1 MSRANHRTLRLFP
14 QSLRW
19 RLSAVIALVSA
30 VLAVALSLLV
40 RTEFSRVQLEDARR
54 VQDERIQLV
63 VRDYGLTGRAALG
76 SQLDSPDVPREL
88 LDAVRGGRRA
98 TYLERTGN
106 GVWIWAAAE
115 TDGHVLSLRSPY
127 TDRDDA
133 LRQLDNA
140 LIIGSVGVLV
150 LASVLGVV
158 LGGRLSRRLRRAAVA
173 ARLVAVGASTL
184 TVESEVGARPRDE
197 TTELAKA
204 VDAMA
209 AALRERLVAEQ
220 RVTADI
226 AHELRT
232 PVTGL
237 VTAAE
242 LLPPSRP
249 AELVRDRVGALR
261 SLVEDILEVAR
272 LDTATEQAEL
282 VAVPLGQFVSRR
294 VRSAFVRDAETVRTD
309 PRRLERVLVN
319 LLQNAERHGAPPV
332 HDTVEGRTI
341 RVRDHGPGFP
351 WDLLR
356 DGPSRFRTAD
366 PNRSDG
372 HGLGLTIAMAQARVL
387 SAELTLANAADGG
400 AEVTLA
406 LPSAP

>member
-1 MSRANHRTLRLFP
+1 MRVFP

-40 RTEFSRVQLEDARR
+40 RTEFSRVQLADARR

-76 SQLDSPDVPREL
+76 SRLDAAGVPREL
-88 LDAVRGGRRA
+88 LAAVRGGRRA
-98 TYLERTGN
+98 TYLERTPAGA
-106 GVWIWAAAE
+106 WIWAAAE
-115 TDGHVLSLRSPY
+115 TGGRVLSLRSPY
-127 TDRDDA
+127 NDRDEA
-133 LRQLDNA
+133 LRQLDSA
-140 LIIGSVGVLV
+140 LVVGSAAVLV
-150 LASVLGVV
+150 LASVLGVL

-173 ARLVAVGASTL
+173 ARRVAEGDATLSVG
-184 TVESEVGARPRDE
+184 EEIGARPRDE
-197 TTELAKA
+197 TAELAQA

-209 AALRERLVAEQ
+209 AALRARLVAEQ

-249 AELVRDRVGALR
+249 AELVRDRVTVLR

-272 LDTATEQAEL
+272 LDSPTERAEL
-282 VAVPLGQFVSRR
+282 VEVPLGEFVSRR
-294 VRSAFVRDAETVRTD
+294 VPAAVVTDATTVRTD

-319 LLQNAERHGAPPV
+319 LLENAERHGAPPV
-332 HDTVEGRTI
+332 AVTVSGATI
-341 RVRDHGPGFP
+341 VVRDHGPGFP
-351 WDLLR
+351 EVILR
-356 DGPSRFRTAD
+356 EGPSRFRTAD

-372 HGLGLTIAMAQARVL
+372 HGLGLTIASAQARVL
-387 SAELTLANAADGG
+387 AAELRLSNPADGG
-400 AEVTLA
+400 AEVTVA

>member
-1 MSRANHRTLRLFP
+1 MSGANHRALLFP

-19 RLSAVIALVSA
+19 RLSAVIALVSV

-40 RTEFSRVQLEDARR
+40 RSEFSRAQLADARR

-76 SQLDSPDVPREL
+76 SRIDATDVPREL
-88 LDAVRGGRRA
+88 LDAVSGGRRA
-98 TYLERTGN
+98 TYLQRTADGT
-106 GVWIWAAAE
+106 WIWAAAE
-115 TDGHVLSLRSPY
+115 TDGKVLSLRSSY
-127 TDRDDA
+127 ADRDA
-133 LRQLDNA
+133 TLRQLDNV
-140 LIIGSVGVLV
+140 LILGSAAVLV
-150 LASVLGVV
+150 LASVLGIV

-173 ARLVAVGASTL
+173 ARRVAEGDATSSVGD
-184 TVESEVGARPRDE
+184 EIGDRPRDE
-197 TTELAKA
+197 TTELAQA

-209 AALRERLVAEQ
+209 AALRARLVAER

-249 AELVRDRVGALR
+249 AELVRDRVTVLR

-272 LDTATEQAEL
+272 LDAATERAEL
-282 VAVPLGQFVSRR
+282 VDVPLGEFVSRR
-294 VRSAFVRDAETVRTD
+294 VPSALVEDAETVRTD

-319 LLQNAERHGAPPV
+319 LMENAERHGEPPV
-332 HDTVEGRTI
+332 EVTVTGATI
-341 RVRDHGPGFP
+341 VVRDRGPGFP
-351 WDLLR
+351 AEILAE
-356 DGPSRFRTAD
+356 GPSRFRTAD
-366 PNRSDG
+366 PNRADG
-372 HGLGLTIAMAQARVL
+372 HGLGLTIALAQARVL
-387 SAELTLANAADGG
+387 SAELSLANVPDGG
-400 AEVTLA
+400 AEVTVV

>member
-1 MSRANHRTLRLFP
+1 MTVLP

-19 RLSAVIALVSA
+19 RLSAVIALVSV

-40 RTEFSRVQLEDARR
+40 RSEFSRAQLADARR

-76 SQLDSPDVPREL
+76 SRIDAPDVPEEL

-98 TYLERTGN
+98 TYLQRTPDGA
-106 GVWIWAAAE
+106 WIWAAAE
-115 TDGHVLSLRSPY
+115 TGGKVLSLRSSY
-127 TDRDDA
+127 ADRDA
-133 LRQLDNA
+133 TLRQLDRVLA
-140 LIIGSVGVLV
+140 IGSAAVLV
-150 LASVLGVV
+150 LASVLGIV

-173 ARLVAVGASTL
+173 ARRVADGDATLSVGA
-184 TVESEVGARPRDE
+184 EIGDRPRDE
-197 TTELAKA
+197 ATELAQA

-209 AALRERLVAEQ
+209 AALRARLVAEQ

-249 AELVRDRVGALR
+249 AELVRDRVTVLR

-272 LDTATEQAEL
+272 LDAATERAEL
-282 VAVPLGQFVSRR
+282 VDVPLGEFVSRR
-294 VRSAFVRDAETVRTD
+294 PSSRTRRRSAPIPAGS
-309 PRRLERVLVN
+309 N
-319 LLQNAERHGAPPV
+319 GC
-332 HDTVEGRTI
+332 
-341 RVRDHGPGFP
+341 
-351 WDLLR
+351 W
-356 DGPSRFRTAD
+356 
-366 PNRSDG
+366 
-372 HGLGLTIAMAQARVL
+372 
-387 SAELTLANAADGG
+387 
-400 AEVTLA
+400 
-406 LPSAP
+406 

>member
-1 MSRANHRTLRLFP
+1 MKVFP

-19 RLSAVIALVSA
+19 RLSAVIALVS
-30 VLAVALSLLV
+30 VLLAVALSLLV
-40 RTEFSRVQLEDARR
+40 RSEFSRVQLADARR

-63 VRDYGLTGRAALG
+63 VRDYGLTGKATLGSKLNASDMPAAL
-76 SQLDSPDVPREL
+76 R
-88 LDAVRGGRRA
+88 DAVSGGRRA
-98 TYLERTGN
+98 TYLERDASGT
-106 GVWIWAAAE
+106 WIWAAAE
-115 TDGHVLSLRSPY
+115 TDGRVLSLRSSY
-127 TDRDDA
+127 RDRNEA

-140 LIIGSVGVLV
+140 LIVGSAAVLV

-173 ARLVAVGASTL
+173 ARRVADGDATLSVGD
-184 TVESEVGARPRDE
+184 EIGARPHDE
-197 TTELAKA
+197 TTELAEA

-209 AALRERLVAEQ
+209 AALRARLVAEQ

-249 AELVRDRVGALR
+249 AALVRDRVGVLR
-261 SLVEDILEVAR
+261 ALVEDILEVAR
-272 LDTATEQAEL
+272 LDTANEHAEL
-282 VAVPLGQFVSRR
+282 VDLPLADFVSRR
-294 VRSAFVRDAETVRTD
+294 VPTASVLAAETVRTD

-332 HDTVEGRTI
+332 EVEVDGTTI

-351 WDLLR
+351 PELLR
-356 DGPSRFRTAD
+356 DGPSRFRTASAE
-366 PNRSDG
+366 RGDG
-372 HGLGLTIAMAQARVL
+372 HGLGLTIALAQAKVL
-387 SAELTLANAADGG
+387 SATLSLANAPDGG
-400 AEVTLA
+400 AEVTVA

>member
-1 MSRANHRTLRLFP
+1 
-14 QSLRW
+14 LRW

-40 RTEFSRVQLEDARR
+40 RTEFSRVQLADARR

-63 VRDYGLTGRAALG
+63 VHDYGLTGRASLG
-76 SQLDSPDVPREL
+76 SRMDAQDVPAALRA
-88 LDAVRGGRRA
+88 AVSGGRRA
-98 TYLERTGN
+98 TYLERTADGA
-106 GVWIWAAAE
+106 WIWAAAE

-140 LIIGSVGVLV
+140 LILGSGGVLV
-150 LASVLGVV
+150 LAAVLGVL

-173 ARLVAVGASTL
+173 ARQVAEGDATLSVGA
-184 TVESEVGARPRDE
+184 EIGARPRDE
-197 TTELAKA
+197 TTELAQA

-209 AALRERLVAEQ
+209 AALRERIVAEQ

-249 AELVRDRVGALR
+249 AELVRDRVGVLR

-282 VAVPLGQFVSRR
+282 VEVPLGEFVARR
-294 VRSAFVRDAETVRTD
+294 VPSAVVTDAETVRTD

-319 LLQNAERHGAPPV
+319 LLQNAERHGEPPV
-332 HDTVEGRTI
+332 VVEVTGRTI
-341 RVRDHGPGFP
+341 SVRDHGPGFSAE
-351 WDLLR
+351 LLR

-372 HGLGLTIAMAQARVL
+372 HGLGLTIAVAQARVL

-400 AEVTLA
+400 AEVVVA

>member
-1 MSRANHRTLRLFP
+1 MRFFP

-19 RLSAVIALVSA
+19 RLSAVIVLVSV

-40 RTEFSRVQLEDARR
+40 RSEFSRVQLADARR

-76 SQLDSPDVPREL
+76 SRLDAPDVPEEL

-98 TYLERTGN
+98 TYLERTPAGA
-106 GVWIWAAAE
+106 WIWAAAE
-115 TDGHVLSLRSPY
+115 TDGRVLSLRSPY
-127 TDRDDA
+127 ADRDEA
-133 LRQLDNA
+133 LRQLDNV
-140 LIIGSVGVLV
+140 LILGSAAVLV
-150 LASVLGVV
+150 LATVLGIV
-158 LGGRLSRRLRRAAVA
+158 LGGRLSKRLRRAAVA
-173 ARLVAVGASTL
+173 ARRVADGDATLSVG
-184 TVESEVGARPRDE
+184 EEIGDRPRDE
-197 TTELAKA
+197 TTELAQA

-209 AALRERLVAEQ
+209 AALRARLVAER

-249 AELVRDRVGALR
+249 AELVTDRVTVLR

-272 LDTATEQAEL
+272 LDAATERAEL
-282 VAVPLGQFVSRR
+282 VDVPLGGFVSRR
-294 VRSAFVRDAETVRTD
+294 VPSAVVTAAETVRTD

-319 LLQNAERHGAPPV
+319 LIENAERHGAPPV
-332 HDTVEGRTI
+332 EVTVEATTI

-351 WDLLR
+351 AEILR
-356 DGPSRFRTAD
+356 EGPSRFRTAD

-372 HGLGLTIAMAQARVL
+372 HGLGLTIALAQARVL
-387 SAELTLANAADGG
+387 SAELTLANATDGG
-400 AEVTLA
+400 AEATVV
-406 LPSAP
+406 LPSPP

>member
-1 MSRANHRTLRLFP
+1 MKVLP

-19 RLSAVIALVSA
+19 RLSAVIALVSV

-40 RTEFSRVQLEDARR
+40 RSEFSRVQLADARR

-76 SQLDSPDVPREL
+76 ARLDAADVPREL
-88 LDAVRGGRRA
+88 LDAVDGGRRA
-98 TYLERTGN
+98 TYLERTPSGT
-106 GVWIWAAAE
+106 WIWAAAE
-115 TDGHVLSLRSPY
+115 TNGHVLSLRTTYS
-127 TDRDDA
+127 DREEA
-133 LRQLDNA
+133 LKQLDNV
-140 LIIGSVGVLV
+140 LILGSSAVLV
-150 LASVLGVV
+150 LATVLGIV
-158 LGGRLSRRLRRAAVA
+158 LGGRLSRRLRHAAVA
-173 ARLVAVGASTL
+173 ARRVADGDATLSVGA
-184 TVESEVGARPRDE
+184 EIGARPRDE
-197 TTELAKA
+197 TTELAQA

-209 AALRERLVAEQ
+209 AALRARLVAEQ

-249 AELVRDRVGALR
+249 AELVRDRVTVLR
-261 SLVEDILEVAR
+261 SLVENILEVAR
-272 LDTATEQAEL
+272 LDAATERAEL
-282 VAVPLGQFVSRR
+282 VDVPLGEFVSRR
-294 VRSAFVRDAETVRTD
+294 VPSAVVTGAETVRTD

-319 LLQNAERHGAPPV
+319 LMDNAERHGEPPV
-332 HDTVEGRTI
+332 SVVVDGTTI

-351 WDLLR
+351 EDILR
-356 DGPSRFRTAD
+356 EGPSRFRTAD

-372 HGLGLTIAMAQARVL
+372 HGLGLTIALAQARVL
-387 SAELTLANAADGG
+387 SAELTLENATDGG
-400 AEVTLA
+400 AEVRVV

>member
-1 MSRANHRTLRLFP
+1 MRLFP

-40 RTEFSRVQLEDARR
+40 RTEFSRVQLVDARR
-54 VQDERIQLV
+54 VQDERIQLI

-76 SQLDSPDVPREL
+76 SRLDASDIPKPL

-98 TYLERTGN
+98 TYLERTPN
-106 GVWIWAAAE
+106 GAWIWAAAE
-115 TDGHVLSLRSPY
+115 TDGHVLSLRTAYS
-127 TDRDDA
+127 DRDEA
-133 LRQLDNA
+133 LQQLDNA
-140 LIIGSVGVLV
+140 LIIGAGGVLV
-150 LASVLGVV
+150 LATILGVV
-158 LGGRLSRRLRRAAVA
+158 LGARLSKRLRRAAVA
-173 ARLVAVGASTL
+173 ARRVAEGDATLSVG
-184 TVESEVGARPRDE
+184 EEIGGRPRDE
-197 TTELAKA
+197 TSELAQA

-282 VAVPLGQFVSRR
+282 VAVPLGEFVSRR
-294 VRSAFVRDAETVRTD
+294 VPGAVVTDADTVRTD

-332 HDTVEGRTI
+332 EVTVDGATI
-341 RVRDHGPGFP
+341 RIRDHGPGFSA
-351 WDLLR
+351 DLLR

-372 HGLGLTIAMAQARVL
+372 HGLGLTIAVAQARVL
-387 SAELTLANAADGG
+387 SAELRLANAADGG
-400 AEVTLA
+400 AEVTMA

>member
-1 MSRANHRTLRLFP
+1 VRIFP
-14 QSLRW
+14 HSLRW

-40 RTEFSRVQLEDARR
+40 RTEFSRVQLVDARR
-54 VQDERIQLV
+54 VQDERIQLI

-76 SQLDSPDVPREL
+76 SRLDARNVPKPL
-88 LDAVRGGRRA
+88 LDAVRGGHRA
-98 TYLERTGN
+98 TYLERTPN
-106 GVWIWAAAE
+106 GTWIWAAAE
-115 TDGHVLSLRSPY
+115 TDGHVLSLRTAYS
-127 TDRDDA
+127 DRDEA

-140 LIIGSVGVLV
+140 LILGSGGVLV
-150 LASVLGVV
+150 LASILGVV
-158 LGGRLSRRLRRAAVA
+158 LGARLSRRLRRAAVA
-173 ARLVAVGASTL
+173 ARRVADGDASLSVG
-184 TVESEVGARPRDE
+184 EEIGARPRDE
-197 TTELAKA
+197 ASELAQA

-249 AELVRDRVGALR
+249 AELVRDRVGVLR

-282 VAVPLGQFVSRR
+282 VAVPLGEFVARR
-294 VRSAFVRDAETVRTD
+294 VPGAVVNDAETVRTD

-319 LLQNAERHGAPPV
+319 LLENAERHGSPPV
-332 HDTVEGRTI
+332 EVTVDGRTI

-351 WDLLR
+351 SDLMR
-356 DGPSRFRTAD
+356 EGPSRFRTAD

-372 HGLGLTIAMAQARVL
+372 HGLGLTIAVAQARVL
-387 SAELTLANAADGG
+387 SAELRLANAADGG
-400 AEVTLA
+400 AEVTVA
-406 LPSAP
+406 LPSSP

>member
-1 MSRANHRTLRLFP
+1 VRLFP

-40 RTEFSRVQLEDARR
+40 RTEFSRVQLADARR

-76 SQLDSPDVPREL
+76 SKLDAKDVPADL
-88 LDAVRGGRRA
+88 LAAVAGGRRA
-98 TYLERTGN
+98 TYLERTPG
-106 GVWIWAAAE
+106 GAWIWAAAQ
-115 TDGHVLSLRSPY
+115 TDGHVLSLRSAY
-127 TDRDDA
+127 TDRDNA

-140 LIIGSVGVLV
+140 LILGSAGVFV

-158 LGGRLSRRLRRAAVA
+158 LGGRLSRRLRRAATA
-173 ARLVAVGASTL
+173 ARRVADGDATGRVGA
-184 TVESEVGARPRDE
+184 EVGDRPRDE
-197 TTELAKA
+197 TTELAHA

-209 AALRERLVAEQ
+209 AALRERIVAEQ

-249 AELVRDRVGALR
+249 AELVRDRVSVLR

-282 VAVPLGQFVSRR
+282 VAVPLGDFVSRR
-294 VRSAFVRDAETVRTD
+294 VPAAVVADAETVRTD

-319 LLQNAERHGAPPV
+319 LLENAERHGSPPV
-332 HDTVEGRTI
+332 VVTVTGRTI
-341 RVRDHGPGFP
+341 VVRDHGPGFP
-351 WDLLR
+351 ADLLR

-372 HGLGLTIAMAQARVL
+372 HGLGLTIAVAQARVL
-387 SAELTLANAADGG
+387 SAELTLTNATDGG
-400 AEVTLA
+400 AEVTVA

>member
-1 MSRANHRTLRLFP
+1 MRVLP

-19 RLSAVIALVSA
+19 RLSAVIALVSV

-40 RTEFSRVQLEDARR
+40 RSEFSRVQLADARR

-76 SQLDSPDVPREL
+76 SRINAPDVPEEL

-98 TYLERTGN
+98 TYLERTPQGA
-106 GVWIWAAAE
+106 WIWAAAQ
-115 TDGHVLSLRSPY
+115 TDGRVLSLRSSY
-127 TDRDDA
+127 ADRDEA
-133 LRQLDNA
+133 LRQLDNV
-140 LIIGSVGVLV
+140 LILGSAAVLV
-150 LASVLGVV
+150 LATVLGIV

-173 ARLVAVGASTL
+173 ARRVADGDATLSVGA
-184 TVESEVGARPRDE
+184 EIGDRPRDE
-197 TTELAKA
+197 TTELAQA

-209 AALRERLVAEQ
+209 AALRARLVAEQ

-249 AELVRDRVGALR
+249 AELVRDRVTVLR

-272 LDTATEQAEL
+272 LDAATERAEL
-282 VAVPLGQFVSRR
+282 VDVPLGEFVSRR
-294 VRSAFVRDAETVRTD
+294 VPSALVTDAETVRTD

-319 LLQNAERHGAPPV
+319 LLENAEQHGEPPV
-332 HDTVEGRTI
+332 AVTVEGTTI
-341 RVRDHGPGFP
+341 RVRDHGRGFP
-351 WDLLR
+351 DDILAE
-356 DGPSRFRTAD
+356 GPSRFRTAD

-372 HGLGLTIAMAQARVL
+372 HGLGLTIALAQARVL
-387 SAELTLANAADGG
+387 SAELTLANATDGG
-400 AEVTLA
+400 AEVTVV

>member
-1 MSRANHRTLRLFP
+1 VRVFP

-19 RLSAVIALVSA
+19 RLSAVIALVSV

-40 RTEFSRVQLEDARR
+40 RSEFARVQLADARR

-76 SQLDSPDVPREL
+76 SRLDAPDVPREL
-88 LDAVRGGRRA
+88 LAAVHGGRRA
-98 TYLERTGN
+98 TYLERTPSGA
-106 GVWIWAAAE
+106 WIWAAAE
-115 TDGHVLSLRSPY
+115 TDDRVLSLRTPY
-127 TDRDDA
+127 SDRDEA
-133 LRQLDNA
+133 LRQLDNV
-140 LIIGSVGVLV
+140 LILGSSAVLV
-150 LASVLGVV
+150 AAAVLGIV

-173 ARLVAVGASTL
+173 ARRVADGDATLSVG
-184 TVESEVGARPRDE
+184 EEIGARPRDE
-197 TTELAKA
+197 TTELAQA

-209 AALRERLVAEQ
+209 AALRARLVAEQ

-249 AELVRDRVGALR
+249 AELVRDRVTVLR

-272 LDTATEQAEL
+272 LDSATERAEL
-282 VAVPLGQFVSRR
+282 VDVPLGEFVARR
-294 VRSAFVRDAETVRTD
+294 VPGAEIRSADTVRTD

-319 LLQNAERHGAPPV
+319 LLDNAERHGAPPV
-332 HDTVEGRTI
+332 AVTVDGATI

-351 WDLLR
+351 ADILR
-356 DGPSRFRTAD
+356 EGPSRFRTAD

-372 HGLGLTIAMAQARVL
+372 HGLGLTIALAQARVL
-387 SAELTLANAADGG
+387 SAELTLGNPPEGG
-400 AEVTLA
+400 AEVA
-406 LPSAP
+406 VVLPSAP

>member
-1 MSRANHRTLRLFP
+1 MGANRRAPRLFP

-40 RTEFSRVQLEDARR
+40 RTEFSRVQLADARR

-76 SQLDSPDVPREL
+76 SRLDAADVPREL
-88 LDAVRGGRRA
+88 LAAVHGGRRA
-98 TYLERTGN
+98 TYLERTATGA
-106 GVWIWAAAE
+106 WIWAAAE
-115 TDGHVLSLRSPY
+115 TGGRVLSLRTPY
-127 TDRDDA
+127 NDRDEA
-133 LRQLDNA
+133 LKQLDSA
-140 LIIGSVGVLV
+140 LIVGSAAVLV
-150 LASVLGVV
+150 LASVLGVL

-173 ARLVAVGASTL
+173 ARRVADGDATLSVG
-184 TVESEVGARPRDE
+184 EEIGARPRDE
-197 TTELAKA
+197 TAELAQA

-209 AALRERLVAEQ
+209 AALRARLVAEQ

-249 AELVRDRVGALR
+249 AELVRDRVTVLR

-272 LDTATEQAEL
+272 LDSPTERAEP
-282 VAVPLGQFVSRR
+282 VEVPLGEFVSRR
-294 VRSAFVRDAETVRTD
+294 VPAAVVTDAATVRTD

-319 LLQNAERHGAPPV
+319 LLENAERHGTPPV
-332 HDTVEGRTI
+332 EVAVTGATI
-341 RVRDHGPGFP
+341 VVRDHGPGFP
-351 WDLLR
+351 EVILR
-356 DGPSRFRTAD
+356 EGPSRFRTAD

-372 HGLGLTIAMAQARVL
+372 HGLGLTIASAQARVL
-387 SAELTLANAADGG
+387 AAELTLSNPADGG

>member
-1 MSRANHRTLRLFP
+1 MKVLP

-19 RLSAVIALVSA
+19 RLSAVIALVSV

-40 RTEFSRVQLEDARR
+40 RSEFSRVQLADARR

-76 SQLDSPDVPREL
+76 ARLDAADVPREL
-88 LDAVRGGRRA
+88 LDAVDGGRRA
-98 TYLERTGN
+98 TYLERTPSGT
-106 GVWIWAAAE
+106 WIWAAAE
-115 TDGHVLSLRSPY
+115 TNGHVLSLRTTYS
-127 TDRDDA
+127 DREEA
-133 LRQLDNA
+133 LKQLDNV
-140 LIIGSVGVLV
+140 LILGSSAVLV
-150 LASVLGVV
+150 LATVLGIV
-158 LGGRLSRRLRRAAVA
+158 LGGRLSRRLRHAAVA
-173 ARLVAVGASTL
+173 ARRVADGDATLSVGA
-184 TVESEVGARPRDE
+184 EIGARPRDE
-197 TTELAKA
+197 TTELAQA

-209 AALRERLVAEQ
+209 AALRARLVAEQ

-249 AELVRDRVGALR
+249 AELVRDRVTVLR
-261 SLVEDILEVAR
+261 SLVENILEVAR
-272 LDTATEQAEL
+272 LDAATERAEL
-282 VAVPLGQFVSRR
+282 VDVPLGEFVSRR
-294 VRSAFVRDAETVRTD
+294 VPSAVVTGAETVRTD

-319 LLQNAERHGAPPV
+319 LMDNAERHGEPPV
-332 HDTVEGRTI
+332 SVVVDGTTI

-351 WDLLR
+351 DDILR
-356 DGPSRFRTAD
+356 EGPSRFRTAD

-372 HGLGLTIAMAQARVL
+372 HGLGLTIALAQARVL
-387 SAELTLANAADGG
+387 SAELTLENATDGG
-400 AEVTLA
+400 AEVRVV

>member
-1 MSRANHRTLRLFP
+1 MRVFP

-40 RTEFSRVQLEDARR
+40 RTEFSRVQLADARR

-63 VRDYGLTGRAALG
+63 VHDYGLTGRASLG
-76 SQLDSPDVPREL
+76 SQMDAPDVPAEL
-88 LDAVRGGRRA
+88 LAAVRGGRRA
-98 TYLERTGN
+98 TYLERTADGA
-106 GVWIWAAAE
+106 WIWAAAE

-140 LIIGSVGVLV
+140 LILGSGGVLV
-150 LASVLGVV
+150 LAAVLGVL

-173 ARLVAVGASTL
+173 ARRVAEGDATLSVGA
-184 TVESEVGARPRDE
+184 EIGARPRDE
-197 TTELAKA
+197 TTELAQA

-209 AALRERLVAEQ
+209 AALRERIVAEQ

-249 AELVRDRVGALR
+249 AELVRDRVGVLR

-282 VAVPLGQFVSRR
+282 VEVPLGEFVARR
-294 VRSAFVRDAETVRTD
+294 VPSAVVTDAETVRTD

-319 LLQNAERHGAPPV
+319 LLQNAERHGEPPV
-332 HDTVEGRTI
+332 VVEVTGRTI
-341 RVRDHGPGFP
+341 SVRDHGPGFP
-351 WDLLR
+351 EELLR
-356 DGPSRFRTAD
+356 EGPSRFRTAD

-372 HGLGLTIAMAQARVL
+372 HGLGLTIAVAQARVL
-387 SAELTLANAADGG
+387 SAELTLANVTDGG
-400 AEVTLA
+400 AEVVVA

>member
-1 MSRANHRTLRLFP
+1 MSAANHWTPKLFP

-19 RLSAVIALVSA
+19 RLSAVIALVAA

-40 RTEFSRVQLEDARR
+40 RTEFSRVQLADARR

-76 SQLDSPDVPREL
+76 SRLDAPDVPREL
-88 LDAVRGGRRA
+88 LAAARGGRRA
-98 TYLERTGN
+98 TYLQRTAN
-106 GVWIWAAAE
+106 GAWIWAAAE
-115 TDGHVLSLRSPY
+115 TDGHLLSLRSPY

-140 LIIGSVGVLV
+140 LILGSAGVLV

-158 LGGRLSRRLRRAAVA
+158 LGARLSRRLRRAAVA
-173 ARLVAVGASTL
+173 ARRVAEGDATLSVGEEIGT
-184 TVESEVGARPRDE
+184 RPRDE
-197 TTELAKA
+197 TAELAQA
-204 VDAMA
+204 VDAVA
-209 AALRERLVAEQ
+209 AALRGRLAAEQ

-249 AELVRDRVGALR
+249 AELVRDRVGVLR

-282 VAVPLGQFVSRR
+282 VAVPLGDFVSRR
-294 VRSAFVRDAETVRTD
+294 VPVAVVEEAETVRTD

-319 LLQNAERHGAPPV
+319 LLENAERHGSPPV
-332 HDTVEGRTI
+332 TVHVVGRTI
-341 RVRDHGPGFP
+341 VVRDNGPGFP
-351 WDLLR
+351 ADLLR
-356 DGPSRFRTAD
+356 EGPSRFRTAD

-372 HGLGLTIAMAQARVL
+372 HGLGLTIAVAQARVL

-400 AEVTLA
+400 AEVTVA

>member
-1 MSRANHRTLRLFP
+1 VRLFP

-40 RTEFSRVQLEDARR
+40 RTEFSRVQLSDARR

-76 SQLDSPDVPREL
+76 SQLDARDVPREL
-88 LDAVRGGRRA
+88 LDSVRGGRRA
-98 TYLERTGN
+98 TYLERSAN
-106 GVWIWAAAE
+106 RAWIWAAAE

-127 TDRDDA
+127 HDRDDA

-140 LIIGSVGVLV
+140 LILGSVGVLV
-150 LASVLGVV
+150 LASVLGVL
-158 LGGRLSRRLRRAAVA
+158 LGGRLSKRLRRAAVA
-173 ARLVAVGASTL
+173 ARRVADGDAVLSVREEIGD
-184 TVESEVGARPRDE
+184 RPRDE
-197 TTELAKA
+197 TTELAQA

-209 AALRERLVAEQ
+209 AALRERLAAEQ

-249 AELVRDRVGALR
+249 AELVRDRVGVLR

-282 VAVPLGQFVSRR
+282 VAVPLGDFVSRR
-294 VRSAFVRDAETVRTD
+294 VPGAVVWHAETVRTD

-319 LLQNAERHGAPPV
+319 LLQNAERHGRPPV
-332 HDTVEGRTI
+332 VVTVQGSTI

-351 WDLLR
+351 PELLR

-372 HGLGLTIAMAQARVL
+372 HGLGLTIAVAQARVL
-387 SAELTLANAADGG
+387 SAELRLANAGDGG
-400 AEVTLA
+400 AEVLVA

>member
-1 MSRANHRTLRLFP
+1 VRLFP

-30 VLAVALSLLV
+30 VLAVGLSLLV
-40 RTEFSRVQLEDARR
+40 RTEFSRVQLADARR

-63 VRDYGLTGRAALG
+63 VRDYGLTGRAELG
-76 SQLDSPDVPREL
+76 SRLDARDVPREL

-98 TYLERTGN
+98 TYLERTTN
-106 GVWIWAAAE
+106 GAWIWSAAE
-115 TDGHVLSLRSPY
+115 TDGHVLSLRTTY
-127 TDRDDA
+127 NDRDEA

-140 LIIGSVGVLV
+140 LILGSAAVLV

-158 LGGRLSRRLRRAAVA
+158 LGGRLSKRLRRAAVA
-173 ARLVAVGASTL
+173 ARRVADGDATL
-184 TVESEVGARPRDE
+184 SVKDEIGARPRDE
-197 TTELAKA
+197 TAELAQA

-242 LLPPSRP
+242 LLPPGRP

-282 VAVPLGQFVSRR
+282 VAVPLGEFVSRR
-294 VRSAFVRDAETVRTD
+294 VPGAVVTEAETVRTD

-319 LLQNAERHGAPPV
+319 LLENAERHGSPPV
-332 HDTVEGRTI
+332 EVTVDGASI

-351 WDLLR
+351 AELLR

-366 PNRSDG
+366 PNRADNG
-372 HGLGLTIAMAQARVL
+372 HGLGLTIAVAQARVL
-387 SAELTLANAADGG
+387 SAELRLANAVDGG
-400 AEVTLA
+400 AEVTVA

>member
-1 MSRANHRTLRLFP
+1 VRLFP
-14 QSLRW
+14 RSLRW

-40 RTEFSRVQLEDARR
+40 RTEFSRVQLADARR

-76 SQLDSPDVPREL
+76 STLDAADVPDDL
-88 LDAVRGGRRA
+88 LAAVRGGRRA
-98 TYLERTGN
+98 TYLERTAG
-106 GVWIWAAAE
+106 GAWIWAAAE

-127 TDRDDA
+127 TDRDAA
-133 LRQLDNA
+133 LKQLDNA
-140 LIIGSVGVLV
+140 LILGSAGVLV
-150 LASVLGVV
+150 LASVLGVL
-158 LGGRLSRRLRRAAVA
+158 LGGRLSKRLRRAAVA
-173 ARLVAVGASTL
+173 ARRVADGDWTLSVGAEIKT
-184 TVESEVGARPRDE
+184 RPRDE
-197 TTELAKA
+197 TTELAQA

-209 AALRERLVAEQ
+209 AALRDRIIAEQ

-249 AELVRDRVGALR
+249 AELVRDRVGVLR

-272 LDTATEQAEL
+272 LDTATEQAEP
-282 VAVPLGQFVSRR
+282 AEVPLGEFVSRR
-294 VRSAFVRDAETVRTD
+294 VPTAVVTDAETVRTD

-319 LLQNAERHGAPPV
+319 LLQNAERHGSPPV
-332 HDTVEGRTI
+332 VVSVTGRTI
-341 RVRDHGPGFP
+341 SVRDHGPGFP
-351 WDLLR
+351 PDLLR
-356 DGPSRFRTAD
+356 EGPSRFRTAD

-372 HGLGLTIAMAQARVL
+372 HGLGLTIAVAQARVL
-387 SAELTLANAADGG
+387 SAELTLTNATDGG
-400 AEVTLA
+400 AEVTVA
-406 LPSAP
+406 LPSSP

>member
-1 MSRANHRTLRLFP
+1 MKVFP

-19 RLSAVIALVSA
+19 RLSAVIATVSV
-30 VLAVALSLLV
+30 VLAVALSLVV
-40 RTEFSRVQLEDARR
+40 RTEFSRVQLADARR

-76 SQLDSPDVPREL
+76 SRLDAPDVPREL

-98 TYLERTGN
+98 TYLERTADGTY
-106 GVWIWAAAE
+106 IWAAAE
-115 TDGHVLSLRSPY
+115 TGGRVLSLRSPY
-127 TDRDDA
+127 SDREEA
-133 LRQLDNA
+133 LRQLDNV
-140 LIIGSVGVLV
+140 LVLGSAAVLV

-158 LGGRLSRRLRRAAVA
+158 LGSRLSRRLRRAAVA
-173 ARLVAVGASTL
+173 ARRVADGDATLSVG
-184 TVESEVGARPRDE
+184 EEIGDRPRDE
-197 TTELAKA
+197 TTELAQA

-209 AALRERLVAEQ
+209 AALRARLVAEQ

-249 AELVRDRVGALR
+249 AELVRDRVTVLR

-272 LDTATEQAEL
+272 LDSATERAEL
-282 VAVPLGQFVSRR
+282 VDVPLGEFVARR
-294 VRSAFVRDAETVRTD
+294 VPSAVVTDAATVRTD

-319 LLQNAERHGAPPV
+319 LLENAERHGEPPV
-332 HDTVEGRTI
+332 EVVVTGSTI
-341 RVRDHGPGFP
+341 VVRDHGPGFP
-351 WDLLR
+351 ADLLR
-356 DGPSRFRTAD
+356 EGPSRFRTAD
-366 PNRSDG
+366 PTRADG
-372 HGLGLTIAMAQARVL
+372 HGLGLTIAVAQARVL
-387 SAELTLANAADGG
+387 SAELTLGNAPDGG
-400 AEVTLA
+400 AEITVA

>member
-1 MSRANHRTLRLFP
+1 MRLFP

-19 RLSAVIALVSA
+19 RLSAVIAVVSA
-30 VLAVALSLLV
+30 VVAVALSLLV
-40 RTEFSRVQLEDARR
+40 RTEFSRVQLADARR

-76 SQLDSPDVPREL
+76 SELDSDRVPGPLR
-88 LDAVRGGRRA
+88 DAVRGGRRA
-98 TYLERTGN
+98 TYLERGRD
-106 GVWIWAAAE
+106 GAWIWAAAE
-115 TDGHVLSLRSPY
+115 TSGHVLSLRTSY
-127 TDRDDA
+127 RDRDAA
-133 LRQLDNA
+133 LAQLDNV
-140 LIIGSVGVLV
+140 LIIGSSGVLA
-150 LASVLGVV
+150 LGSVLGVV

-173 ARLVAVGASTL
+173 ARRVAEGDARTSVGDTI
-184 TVESEVGARPRDE
+184 GARPRDE
-197 TTELAKA
+197 TTELAQA

-249 AELVRDRVGALR
+249 AELVRDRVRVLR

-272 LDTATEQAEL
+272 LDTAAERAEL
-282 VAVPLGQFVSRR
+282 VELSLADFVRRR
-294 VRSAFVRDAETVRTD
+294 VPPVVPSAEVLVLAAAQARTD

-319 LLQNAERHGAPPV
+319 LLLNAERHGAPPV
-332 HDTVEGRTI
+332 TVEVDGLTL
-341 RVRDHGPGFP
+341 RVRDHGPGFAE
-351 WDLLR
+351 DLLR
-356 DGPSRFRTAD
+356 DGPSRFRTAS
-366 PNRSDG
+366 SDRGGG
-372 HGLGLTIAMAQARVL
+372 HGLGLTIALAQAKVL
-387 SAELTLANAADGG
+387 GATLELANAEDGG
-400 AEVTLA
+400 ALATLS
-406 LPSAP
+406 LPAEPAD

>member
-1 MSRANHRTLRLFP
+1 MRVRP

-19 RLSAVIALVSA
+19 RLSAVIALVSV

-40 RTEFSRVQLEDARR
+40 RSEFSRAQLADARR

-76 SQLDSPDVPREL
+76 SRIDATDVPEEL
-88 LDAVRGGRRA
+88 LDAVSGGRRA
-98 TYLERTGN
+98 TYLQRTPEGA
-106 GVWIWAAAE
+106 WIWAAAE
-115 TDGHVLSLRSPY
+115 TDGKVLSLRSSY
-127 TDRDDA
+127 ADRDA
-133 LRQLDNA
+133 TLRQLDNV
-140 LIIGSVGVLV
+140 LVLGSAAVLV
-150 LASVLGVV
+150 LATVLGIV

-173 ARLVAVGASTL
+173 ARRVADGDATLSVG
-184 TVESEVGARPRDE
+184 EEIGDRPRDE
-197 TTELAKA
+197 ATELAQA

-209 AALRERLVAEQ
+209 AALRARLVAEQ

-249 AELVRDRVGALR
+249 AELVRDRVTVLR
-261 SLVEDILEVAR
+261 GLVEDILEVAR
-272 LDTATEQAEL
+272 LDAATEQAEL
-282 VAVPLGQFVSRR
+282 VDVPLGEFVSRR
-294 VRSAFVRDAETVRTD
+294 VPSAVVTDAETVRTD

-319 LLQNAERHGAPPV
+319 LMQNAERHGEPPV
-332 HDTVEGRTI
+332 AVTVEGTTI

-351 WDLLR
+351 PEILAE
-356 DGPSRFRTAD
+356 GPSRFRTAD

-372 HGLGLTIAMAQARVL
+372 HGLGLTIALAQARVL
-387 SAELTLANAADGG
+387 SAELVLQNATDGG
-400 AEVTLA
+400 AEVVVV

>member
-1 MSRANHRTLRLFP
+1 VRLFP

-40 RTEFSRVQLEDARR
+40 RTEFSRVQLADARR

-63 VRDYGLTGRAALG
+63 VREYGLTGRAALG
-76 SQLDSPDVPREL
+76 SLLDSPTVPRAL
-88 LDAVRGGRRA
+88 LDSVHGGRRA

-106 GVWIWAAAE
+106 GAWIWAAAE

-173 ARLVAVGASTL
+173 ARLVALGASTL

-282 VAVPLGQFVSRR
+282 VEVPLGEFVARR
-294 VRSAFVRDAETVRTD
+294 VRSASVRDAETVRTD

-332 HDTVEGRTI
+332 LVTVEGRTI
-341 RVRDHGPGFP
+341 SVRDHGRGFSA
-351 WDLLR
+351 DLLR

-372 HGLGLTIAMAQARVL
+372 HGLGLTIAVAQARVL

-400 AEVTLA
+400 AKVTLA

>member
-1 MSRANHRTLRLFP
+1 MRVFP

-30 VLAVALSLLV
+30 VLAVGLSLLV
-40 RTEFSRVQLEDARR
+40 RTEFSRVQLVDARR

-63 VRDYGLTGRAALG
+63 VRDYGLTGRPELG
-76 SQLDSPDVPREL
+76 SQLDAPDVPREL

-98 TYLERTGN
+98 TYLERTPN
-106 GVWIWAAAE
+106 GAWIWAAAE
-115 TDGHVLSLRSPY
+115 TDGHVLSLRTAY
-127 TDRDDA
+127 DDRDEA

-140 LIIGSVGVLV
+140 LILGSAAVLV
-150 LASVLGVV
+150 LASVLGVL

-173 ARLVAVGASTL
+173 ARRVADGDASLSVG
-184 TVESEVGARPRDE
+184 EEIGARPRDE
-197 TTELAKA
+197 TAELAQA

-242 LLPPSRP
+242 LLPPGRP

-282 VAVPLGQFVSRR
+282 VAVPLGEFVARR
-294 VRSAFVRDAETVRTD
+294 VPGAVVNDAETVRTD

-319 LLQNAERHGAPPV
+319 LLENAERHGAPPV
-332 HDTVEGRTI
+332 EVTVDGTTI
-341 RVRDHGPGFP
+341 LVRDHGPGFP
-351 WDLLR
+351 EELLR

-366 PNRSDG
+366 PNRSDDG
-372 HGLGLTIAMAQARVL
+372 HGLGLTIAVAQARVL
-387 SAELTLANAADGG
+387 SAELRLANAADGG
-400 AEVTLA
+400 AEVTVA

>member
-1 MSRANHRTLRLFP
+1 MKVFA

-19 RLSAVIALVSA
+19 RLSAVIALVSV

-40 RTEFSRVQLEDARR
+40 RTEFSRVQLADARR
-54 VQDERIQLV
+54 VQDERMQLI

-76 SQLDSPDVPREL
+76 SRLDAADVPREL
-88 LDAVRGGRRA
+88 LDAIQGGRRA
-98 TYLERTGN
+98 TYLERTPSGA
-106 GVWIWAAAE
+106 WIWAAAE
-115 TDGHVLSLRSPY
+115 TGGRVLSLRTPY
-127 TDRDDA
+127 TDRDEA
-133 LRQLDNA
+133 LKQLDNV
-140 LIIGSVGVLV
+140 LILGSSAVLV
-150 LASVLGVV
+150 LATVLGIV
-158 LGGRLSRRLRRAAVA
+158 LGGRLSKRLRRAAVA
-173 ARLVAVGASTL
+173 ARRVADGDATLSVG
-184 TVESEVGARPRDE
+184 EEIGARPRDE
-197 TTELAKA
+197 TTELAQA

-209 AALRERLVAEQ
+209 AALQARLVAEQ

-249 AELVRDRVGALR
+249 AELVRDRVTVLR

-272 LDTATEQAEL
+272 LDAATERAEL
-282 VAVPLGQFVSRR
+282 VDVPLGDFVSRR
-294 VRSAFVRDAETVRTD
+294 VPAAVVTDAETVRTD

-319 LLQNAERHGAPPV
+319 LLENAERHGEPPV
-332 HDTVEGRTI
+332 EVTVDGATI
-341 RVRDHGPGFP
+341 RVRDHGQGFP
-351 WDLLR
+351 PEILLE
-356 DGPSRFRTAD
+356 GPSRFRTAD

-372 HGLGLTIAMAQARVL
+372 HGLGLTIALAQARVL
-387 SAELTLANAADGG
+387 SAELTLANATDGG
-400 AEVTLA
+400 AEVAVA

>member
-1 MSRANHRTLRLFP
+1 VRLFP
-14 QSLRW
+14 HSLRW

-40 RTEFSRVQLEDARR
+40 RTEFSRVQLVDARR
-54 VQDERIQLV
+54 VQDERIQLI

-76 SQLDSPDVPREL
+76 SKLDARDVPKPL
-88 LDAVRGGRRA
+88 LDAVHGGHRV
-98 TYLERTGN
+98 TYLERTPN
-106 GVWIWAAAE
+106 GSWIWAAAE
-115 TDGHVLSLRSPY
+115 TDGHVLSLRTAYS
-127 TDRDDA
+127 DRDEA
-133 LRQLDNA
+133 LQQLDNA
-140 LIIGSVGVLV
+140 LILGSGGVLV
-150 LASVLGVV
+150 LASILGVV
-158 LGGRLSRRLRRAAVA
+158 LGARLSKRLRRAAVA
-173 ARLVAVGASTL
+173 ARRVADGNATLSVGEEIG
-184 TVESEVGARPRDE
+184 VRPRDE
-197 TTELAKA
+197 ASELAQA

-282 VAVPLGQFVSRR
+282 VAVPLGEFVSRR
-294 VRSAFVRDAETVRTD
+294 VPGAVVNDADTVRTD

-319 LLQNAERHGAPPV
+319 LLENAERHGSPPV
-332 HDTVEGRTI
+332 EVTVDGTTI

-351 WDLLR
+351 EDLMR
-356 DGPSRFRTAD
+356 EGPSRFRTAD

-372 HGLGLTIAMAQARVL
+372 HGLGLTIAVAQARVL
-387 SAELTLANAADGG
+387 SAELRLANAADGG
-400 AEVTLA
+400 AEVTVA